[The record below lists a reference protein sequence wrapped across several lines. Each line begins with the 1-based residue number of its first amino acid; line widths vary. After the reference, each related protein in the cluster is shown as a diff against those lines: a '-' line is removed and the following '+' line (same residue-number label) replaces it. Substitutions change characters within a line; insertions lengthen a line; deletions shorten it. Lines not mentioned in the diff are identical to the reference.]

1 MDSNAR
7 EGEAVAIL
15 ESEMLRLVA
24 ATSSTDRWHSLSD
37 PIRLAQSCPRFR
49 ICPARHS
56 HHDQQLSVAS
66 WLCSIPIAGTNAASL
81 VWSGRRSMLSISA
94 TDRG

>member
-24 ATSSTDRWHSLSD
+24 ATSSTD
-37 PIRLAQSCPRFR
+37 
-49 ICPARHS
+49 
-56 HHDQQLSVAS
+56 
-66 WLCSIPIAGTNAASL
+66 
-81 VWSGRRSMLSISA
+81 
-94 TDRG
+94 